1 MSPFENDTDA
11 MTIAGLSIE
20 NGSEQITMFGNMEI
34 KRDQQSLQHLDAL
47 MAVLGEIRSKLA
59 SFNDLPD
66 LDVAMSEVDASM
78 VDVVANPF
86 GDN

>member
-1 MSPFENDTDA
+1 MRPFENDVEA
-11 MTIAGLSIE
+11 VTIAGLAIE
-20 NGSEQITMFGNMEI
+20 NGTDQITIHGDLEI

-47 MAVLGEIRSKLA
+47 MSLLGDVRDRLS
-59 SFNDLPD
+59 SFGDLPD
-66 LDVAMSEVDASM
+66 VGAADAADRSM